1 MNAAP
6 SPSQD
11 SAVQASGAAVWWRS
25 LAPRERRLVTLAA
38 LLVGAALLWAVA
50 VQPAWRTLRA
60 APAQLAQLEQQHARM
75 QGWATETAS
84 LRATPAIAPPQALAA
99 LQAAAERLGERARVV
114 PGPDRVTVSL
124 TGVSPGVLGPWLEEV
139 RRTARARPLE
149 ANLTRGPDGFSGT
162 LVLGLGSGGGSP

>member
-6 SPSQD
+6 SPSQE
-11 SAVQASGAAVWWRS
+11 STAQASGAALWWRG
-25 LAPRERRLVTLAA
+25 LAPRERAVGGGGTARLAHAA
-38 LLVGAALLWAVA
+38 RRPGAAG
-50 VQPAWRTLRA
+50 PAGTAARA
-60 APAQLAQLEQQHARM
+60 NAGLGHRDRIAAGHAGHRPAAGAGR
-75 QGWATETAS
+75 
-84 LRATPAIAPPQALAA
+84 
-99 LQAAAERLGERARVV
+99 